1 MCIEAASSRPSPK
14 EKATSTQP
22 LLFREFDNKSHFE
35 NAEWRYKA
43 DVVDMKLIKEMQY
56 RLLSFGEEEGR

>member
-1 MCIEAASSRPSPK
+1 
-14 EKATSTQP
+14 

-56 RLLSFGEEEGR
+56 RLLSVIASKAKQGEEEGR